1 MTEKSWNL
9 HTVPFQQFWDL
20 RSMKWKKR
28 KKKYFVSHA
37 GFEPTTPLVKRPNSH
52 LLSSCA
58 PKCRWV
64 RFVGFRNTSV
74 SGSSPEPSVNVDGL
88 QVFSITTFSFEVA
101 LSARSVDWAHVIWNQ
116 KKKLREKWSNF
127 QFWLILKVLDAKFK
141 EFYLKLKKITYLSK
155 FCSNKVHT

>member
-1 MTEKSWNL
+1 MNFSLIINCFIGYL
-9 HTVPFQQFWDL
+9 SMQFE
-20 RSMKWKKR
+20 KKR
-28 KKKYFVSHA
+28 KKKYFMSHA

-116 KKKLREKWSNF
+116 KKNYVKNGPHLNYGIIWKYKIHILRDFPESKKNYVF
-127 QFWLILKVLDAKFK
+127 FKVL
-141 EFYLKLKKITYLSK
+141 
-155 FCSNKVHT
+155 H